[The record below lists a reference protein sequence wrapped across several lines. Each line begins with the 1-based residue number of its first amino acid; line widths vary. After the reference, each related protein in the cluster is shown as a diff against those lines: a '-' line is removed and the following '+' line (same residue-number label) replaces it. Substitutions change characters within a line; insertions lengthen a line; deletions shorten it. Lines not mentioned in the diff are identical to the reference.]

1 MFNLTFNFK
10 RIFFQRILSR
20 DSRRSWGLIQFFL
33 STSPLSVQLLVRS
46 FSFAQWILVSRLI
59 TLAGCGGRR
68 LGPRQGDILWS
79 RWRWKTVWCETKEIN
94 CINKNTRER
103 KWDLIKIRTVVF
115 MCGAEFGS
123 IRKTFFYGV
132 YFSSCSTAQH
142 NTVTSIPPKFL
153 F

>member
-33 STSPLSVQLLVRS
+33 STSPLCVQLLVRS

-79 RWRWKTVWCETKEIN
+79 RWRWKTVCWKTKEIN

-115 MCGAEFGS
+115 MCVAQNWWAPES
-123 IRKTFFYGV
+123 LFYSV

-142 NTVTSIPPKFL
+142 NTVT
-153 F
+153 